1 MTSMKLTAGQKFPS
15 ITVKNLSGG
24 DLNLTARTAPYD
36 WKMIVVYRGKHCPFC
51 TEYLAELKEMVAE
64 FNDVGIDIVAVSADS
79 EERAKIQ
86 IAEIQPNFDV
96 GYNLSIPQMQELGLY
111 ITTPR
116 SEAESDRPFAEPAF
130 FIVNEHDQTQ
140 IVDISNIAF
149 GRPELKTM
157 LRGLKHIRS
166 PGKNYPIRGTY
177 RTP

>member
-1 MTSMKLTAGQKFPS
+1 
-15 ITVKNLSGG
+15 
-24 DLNLTARTAPYD
+24 
-36 WKMIVVYRGKHCPFC
+36 
-51 TEYLAELKEMVAE
+51 MVAE

-149 GRPELKTM
+149 GRPELKTV